1 MTMTMKNISVW
12 AICCLAGACCMVLPS
27 CNDNKSDSSAKKVT
41 VGFSQ
46 IGAESDWR
54 SANTLSI
61 KNEAAIRGVDLRFAD
76 AQQKQENQIKAL
88 RSFIDQKVDVIAF
101 SPVVETGWQGVLE
114 EIRDAGIPVI
124 LTDRGVDV
132 TDKSLYVT
140 LISPDVVEEGRKAAR
155 WFVENTTGDLK
166 VFELRGTPGS
176 SPAIDRKQGFAEVIA
191 DQARIKI
198 IKSQDGNFERGKG
211 KEVMEAFLK
220 TPEGKEFNA
229 LYAHNDDMALGA
241 IQAMKEAG
249 LKPGVDIKIVSIDAV
264 KAAFHALIDGELNCT
279 VECSP
284 LLGPQ
289 LFDTIETVLAAKV
302 LMQHGAKHKLI
313 KPAVLDA
320 LKEDIFV
327 KRIMVTEGVF
337 DQSDA
342 KKLIKSRKY

>member
-1 MTMTMKNISVW
+1 MRNISVR
-12 AICCLAGACCMVLPS
+12 AVCGVLAACCMVLPS
-27 CNDNKSDSSAKKVT
+27 CGKSENTARKVT

-54 SANTLSI
+54 SANTVSI
-61 KNEAAIRGVDLRFAD
+61 KDEARGRGVDLRFAD

-114 EIRDAGIPVI
+114 EIKKAGIPVI

-176 SPAIDRKQGFAEVIA
+176 SPAIDRKQGFGEIVAKHP
-191 DQARIKI
+191 RIKI

-220 TPEGKEFNA
+220 TPEGKDFNA

-249 LKPGVDIKIVSIDAV
+249 LKPGEDIKIVSIDAV

-289 LFDTIETVLAAKV
+289 LFDTIETVLGARAIR
-302 LMQHGAKHKLI
+302 QHGAKHKLV
-313 KPAVLDA
+313 KPDVLDA
-320 LKEDIFV
+320 LKGDIFE
-327 KRIMVTEGVF
+327 KRIMVAEGVF
-337 DQSDA
+337 TQKDA
-342 KKLIKSRKY
+342 KKLIDTRKY

>member
-1 MTMTMKNISVW
+1 MRNISAWVL
-12 AICCLAGACCMVLPS
+12 CSTVACCIILPS
-27 CNDNKSDSSAKKVT
+27 CGPKQSQETAARKIT

-61 KNEAAIRGVDLRFAD
+61 KGEAKIRGVDLRFAD

-114 EIRDAGIPVI
+114 EIRKAGIPVI

-132 TDKSLYVT
+132 TDKSLFVT
-140 LISPDVVEEGRKAAR
+140 LISPDTIEEGRRAGR
-155 WFVENTTGDLK
+155 WFIENTTGDLK

-176 SPAIDRKQGFAEVIA
+176 SPAIDRKQGFAEAIA
-191 DQARIKI
+191 DCERIKI

-220 TPEGKEFNA
+220 IPESKGFNA

-264 KAAFHALIDGELNCT
+264 KAAFHAMIDGELNCT

-289 LFDTIETVLAAKV
+289 LFDTIETVLAARAVRKF
-302 LMQHGAKHKLI
+302 GAQHKLI
-313 KPAVLDA
+313 KPEVLEA
-320 LKEDIFV
+320 IKGDIFE
-327 KRIMVTEGVF
+327 KRIMVDEGVF
-337 DQSDA
+337 DQSVA
-342 KKLIKSRKY
+342 KKLLDSRQY

>member
-1 MTMTMKNISVW
+1 MRNISVW
-12 AICCLAGACCMVLPS
+12 ILCFAAVACCMILPS
-27 CNDNKSDSSAKKVT
+27 CHKKPDETAAKKVV

-61 KNEAAIRGVDLRFAD
+61 KDEAQIRGVDLRFTD

-114 EIRDAGIPVI
+114 EIRAAGIPVI

-132 TDKSLYVT
+132 ADKSLYVT
-140 LISPDVVEEGRKAAR
+140 LISPDTIEEGRRAAR
-155 WFVENTTGDLK
+155 WFIRNTTGDLK

-176 SPAIDRKQGFAEVIA
+176 SPAIDRKQGFEEAIA
-191 DQARIKI
+191 DHPRITI
-198 IKSQDGNFERGKG
+198 IKSQDGAFERGKG
-211 KEVMEAFLK
+211 KEVMESFLK
-220 TPEGKEFNA
+220 TPEGKNFNA

-249 LKPGVDIKIVSIDAV
+249 IKPGVDIKIVSIDAV
-264 KAAFHALIDGELNCT
+264 KAAFHAMIDGELNCT
-279 VECSP
+279 IECSP

-289 LFDTIETVLAAKV
+289 LFDTVRTVLAARD
-302 LMQHGAKHKLI
+302 LRRLGAKNKLI
-313 KPAVLDA
+313 KPLVLDA
-320 LKEDIFV
+320 LKGDIFE
-327 KRIMVTEGVF
+327 KRIMVAEGVF

-342 KKLIKSRKY
+342 KKLIDTRNY